1 MGNHRAPRRL
11 ALRVWTTPVHHDI
24 HVSLQTN
31 SPPLPFLFQW
41 RHGLVNAMI
50 TQSHAGTLMARI
62 VAASAITHNDGTP
75 ARFTPHDFR
84 RIFATAAV
92 AAGLPV
98 HIAAKVLGHDNL
110 NTTQG
115 YVAVYD
121 HDVIEHHRAFIAR
134 RRQQRPSAEY
144 RDVTDAEWD
153 GFLAHFEKRKVEL
166 GTCGRAYATP
176 CVHEHACIRCPL
188 LRPDPKQLE
197 RRWALPV
204 RSQFTDEGK
213 HNRVV
218 DRAERD
224 QSGFQTDRTPSLA
237 VVVENRL
244 ARPHRRDRIADHAVP
259 VHPPELLAGVQ
270 LRAPTDEGLLDGSL
284 DLRLAWCAR
293 CRRHG
298 THGRR

>member
-1 MGNHRAPRRL
+1 
-11 ALRVWTTPVHHDI
+11 
-24 HVSLQTN
+24 
-31 SPPLPFLFQW
+31 
-41 RHGLVNAMI
+41 MI

-144 RDVTDAEWD
+144 RDVTDADWD
-153 GFLAHFEKRKVEL
+153 RFLAHFEKRKVEL

-188 LRPDPKQLE
+188 LRRPDPKQLDRLTE
-197 RRWALPV
+197 IH
-204 RSQFTDEGK
+204 TD
-213 HNRVV
+213 
-218 DRAERD
+218 
-224 QSGFQTDRTPSLA
+224 L
-237 VVVENRL
+237 L
-244 ARPHRRDRIADHAVP
+244 ARIDEANQRGWIGELEASTSASPRPNRNSTKCTAARRTRALSSSSTPRTSTVTGNPTAQRMNTRCVAGNRTTIPHHIGCN
-259 VHPPELLAGVQ
+259 VHPLMYRCDHVPSDPDPR
-270 LRAPTDEGLLDGSL
+270 RA
-284 DLRLAWCAR
+284 RRRAR
-293 CRRHG
+293 CIG
-298 THGRR
+298 